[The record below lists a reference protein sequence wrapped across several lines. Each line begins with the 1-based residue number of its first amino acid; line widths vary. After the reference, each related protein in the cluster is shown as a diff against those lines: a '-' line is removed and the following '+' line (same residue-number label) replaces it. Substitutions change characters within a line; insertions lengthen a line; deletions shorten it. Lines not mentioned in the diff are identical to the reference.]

1 MKNINVAHP
10 PNIGWLEIELDKTE
24 MDYLWKCIDNKG
36 ECNKKNLAGVNEGAY
51 TLKDKDNWFLYN
63 VIGKCIDAYQ
73 KGFGENR
80 GQYVPNT
87 VQHPIVLHHWWVNY
101 MKQHDYNPCHLHK
114 GLYSFVV
121 WMKIPTEYK
130 DQKQLPHAVTSR
142 SESVSNFEFLYNN
155 ILGETKQCAYHM
167 NKEREGQM
175 LFFPSELHHQVYP
188 FYNCDE
194 ERISISGNIR
204 IASDI
209 SINDSRVV
217 NTKSKGFK

>member
-1 MKNINVAHP
+1 
-10 PNIGWLEIELDKTE
+10 
-24 MDYLWKCIDNKG
+24 
-36 ECNKKNLAGVNEGAY
+36 
-51 TLKDKDNWFLYN
+51 
-63 VIGKCIDAYQ
+63 
-73 KGFGENR
+73 
-80 GQYVPNT
+80 
-87 VQHPIVLHHWWVNY
+87 
-101 MKQHDYNPCHLHK
+101 MKQYDYNPCHLHK

-121 WMKIPTEYK
+121 WMKIPTEYE

-209 SINDSRVV
+209 SINDSRVI
-217 NTKSKGFK
+217 NKKSKGFK